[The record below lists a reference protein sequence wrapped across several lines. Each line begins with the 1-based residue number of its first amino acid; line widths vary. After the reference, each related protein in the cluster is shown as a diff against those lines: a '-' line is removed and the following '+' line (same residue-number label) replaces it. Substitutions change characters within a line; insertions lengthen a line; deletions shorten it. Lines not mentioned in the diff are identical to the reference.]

1 MKKILIAVHIIILCF
16 YSINAM
22 GYEYTDSL
30 EKRNDY
36 NKNYNKYTIHFGF
49 ETSTYLYF
57 GINYRLT
64 DDFLIEFDYCPK
76 ILGSVLWYSPYIT
89 YNIALN
95 WKYNKKSMDLI
106 RFNLPYIIT
115 SDVSNK
121 FSPSISYVRSMFFVK
136 SSHLKLIVG
145 ISSKFLDH
153 IDNGLEYDEF
163 SVNLGVQACVG
174 LGK

>member
-1 MKKILIAVHIIILCF
+1 MKKFLMTVPIIILCF

-22 GYEYTDSL
+22 GYEYSDSL
-30 EKRNDY
+30 ENTNYY
-36 NKNYNKYTIHFGF
+36 NKNYNKFTIHIGY

-57 GINYRLT
+57 GINYRLS

-76 ILGSVLWYSPYIT
+76 ILGSVLWNYPYIT
-89 YNIALN
+89 YNLALN

-115 SDVSNK
+115 NDVSNN

-145 ISSKFLDH
+145 ISSKFLDNVN
-153 IDNGLEYDEF
+153 NGLEYDEF

-174 LGK
+174 FGK